1 MPIPKKY
8 IANFEEGCI
17 YHVYNR
23 TNNKEPLFL
32 TDENRLYF
40 LKRFKEVLSPFID
53 TYCWCLL
60 PNHFHV
66 LIKVKSEKTI
76 LSHLQGKTKSEL
88 TISENIFLE
97 TVTKGYQ
104 PFEGWQPSNNH
115 KTINLSELIEQT
127 FKRFFQSYAMAFNK
141 QHKRNGNLFYKPFKR
156 VKVDRDTQF
165 TMALIYIHSNA
176 LKHGL
181 VQNFTTYQWSSWQ
194 SIISPHPTLLLRDEV
209 IEWFGSLETFIKV
222 HKELTEYYYNCDVSI
237 EEID

>member
-1 MPIPKKY
+1 
-8 IANFEEGCI
+8 
-17 YHVYNR
+17 
-23 TNNKEPLFL
+23 
-32 TDENRLYF
+32 
-40 LKRFKEVLSPFID
+40 
-53 TYCWCLL
+53 
-60 PNHFHV
+60 
-66 LIKVKSEKTI
+66 
-76 LSHLQGKTKSEL
+76 
-88 TISENIFLE
+88 
-97 TVTKGYQ
+97 
-104 PFEGWQPSNNH
+104 
-115 KTINLSELIEQT
+115 
-127 FKRFFQSYAMAFNK
+127 MAFNK

-156 VKVDRDTQF
+156 VKVNRDTQF